1 MLANLAKDR
10 LKADATANIQTAL
23 VLLGL
28 SDFQN
33 GEAILAVSVFAAHP
47 EKLLHFCWQ
56 FKGFTTILSVKAIRH
71 LPSESLA
78 ICLIDDYRHFGV
90 YVRQVIS

>member
-10 LKADATANIQTAL
+10 LKADTANIQTAL

-28 SDFQN
+28 SDFP
-33 GEAILAVSVFAAHP
+33 EWRILAVSVFAAHSR
-47 EKLLHFCWQ
+47 KIGIASFWQ

-71 LPSESLA
+71 L
-78 ICLIDDYRHFGV
+78 
-90 YVRQVIS
+90 RQSRLPFV